1 MARGPGVKA
10 GSVSHVPV
18 AGYDFLSTFFDLA
31 GGAGSLG
38 DEIDGVSFLPV
49 LHDPAMEA
57 VQRPNNSLIFHRPGR
72 YLESAIREGEYKLFI
87 KWTPE
92 GNIESRELYQVHRNP
107 IEYGNDLADDNP
119 SKVAVMEK
127 RLLDYLVT
135 VNAEKPVSKD
145 IKRKRRKK

>member
-1 MARGPGVKA
+1 
-10 GSVSHVPV
+10 
-18 AGYDFLSTFFDLA
+18 
-31 GGAGSLG
+31 
-38 DEIDGVSFLPV
+38 
-49 LHDPAMEA
+49 MEA

-127 RLLDYLVT
+127 RLLDYLT
-135 VNAEKPVSKD
+135 QVNAEKPAPKD